1 MLDWVTRIWKK
12 EFVNISIVY
21 NHRNK
26 IDGQLLDIVR
36 SILTLI
42 TSTFTLQWSN
52 CMDICSLLL
61 LSINLRIP
69 ITGGNLYSRKGNN
82 RSRKLKLKLRRMG
95 SLGIPPG
102 WKHKPVSA
110 TKMMLWSW
118 RNLNAPCSRRN
129 TRIFKL
135 RLGSWKMASR
145 AWRSRLRSLMPRKM
159 MLSNLKMSLKGS

>member
-1 MLDWVTRIWKK
+1 MY
-12 EFVNISIVY
+12 N

-42 TSTFTLQWSN
+42 TSTCTLQCSN
-52 CMDICSLLL
+52 YVEICSLLL
-61 LSINLRIP
+61 LSINSRVP
-69 ITGGNLYSRKGNN
+69 ITGGNLYWRRGNKLNRKSGG
-82 RSRKLKLKLRRMG
+82 KWRRMG
-95 SLGIPPG
+95 RLEIHPG
-102 WKHKPVSA
+102 WKHKPVLVI
-110 TKMMLWSW
+110 KMMLWSW